1 MSQGLFRVFRH
12 QDNMMSVRLQVLI
25 FCLGIKAR
33 TGFVDIGKVAV
44 TQDLCL
50 GMFPF
55 ESLEQVKQCSLLS
68 DGPGIGCCAFLVKA
82 SFIAYTQRMAVVAPG
97 MGTDE
102 LLMTCLGDGAVAC
115 DVVVV
120 AREPEAIAMVADEL
134 HHGVSPIATGG
145 GAVHNDEIDAAHNY
159 IQLVTPSAVPMADSM
174 LIPT

>member
-1 MSQGLFRVFRH
+1 
-12 QDNMMSVRLQVLI
+12 MSVRLQVLI

-50 GMFPF
+50 GMFPL

-68 DGPGIGCCAFLVKA
+68 DGPGIGSCAFLVKA
-82 SFIAYTQRMAVVAPG
+82 SFIAYTQRMAVVATG

-145 GAVHNDEIDAAHNY
+145 GAVHYDEIDAAHNY

>member
-1 MSQGLFRVFRH
+1 M
-12 QDNMMSVRLQVLI
+12 
-25 FCLGIKAR
+25 
-33 TGFVDIGKVAV
+33 DIGEVTV
-44 TQDLCL
+44 TQDLRL

-55 ESLEQVKQCSLLS
+55 EPLEQCKERSLLF

-134 HHGVSPIATGG
+134 HHGISLIATGG
-145 GAVHNDEIDAAHNY
+145 GAVHYDEIDATHSY
-159 IQLVTPSAVPMADSM
+159 IQLVTPSAVAMADRI
-174 LIPT
+174 LIAV

>member
-1 MSQGLFRVFRH
+1 M
-12 QDNMMSVRLQVLI
+12 
-25 FCLGIKAR
+25 
-33 TGFVDIGKVAV
+33 DIGEVTV

-55 ESLEQVKQCSLLS
+55 EPLEQCKERSLLF
-68 DGPGIGCCAFLVKA
+68 DGPGIGRFALLIQP
-82 SFIAYTQRMAVVAPG
+82 SFVAYTQGTTVIALG
-97 MGTDE
+97 MSTYE
-102 LLMTCLGDGAVAC
+102 LLMACLGDGAVAC

-145 GAVHNDEIDAAHNY
+145 GAVHYDEIDAAHNY

-174 LIPT
+174 LIPI